1 MSLTRGDRK
10 IKANMS
16 LKAKMRPKVSAR
28 RARARIPIQLA
39 PYFQEYK
46 LEKLDVGRDANL
58 IIQRTLEF
66 GTWNEIR
73 WLFRTYGAQRIR
85 RFLSELGERGL
96 SRVAFN
102 YWRRLLRVNCWRK
115 SPFAA
120 PRPEVW
126 PYS

>member
-1 MSLTRGDRK
+1 MTR
-10 IKANMS
+10 KAI
-16 LKAKMRPKVSAR
+16 AYPIQ
-28 RARARIPIQLA
+28 ARIPKRLA

-46 LEKLDVGRDANL
+46 LEKLELERDANL

-66 GTWNEIR
+66 GTWNDIR

-96 SRVAFN
+96 SRAAFN
-102 YWRRLLRVNCWRK
+102 YWRRLLRVKRWRK